1 MKSPQES
8 KTGKEKS
15 NILKSK
21 KPQNL
26 KNNNSVKKQTNPPN
40 NLNNINN
47 NINKIESNN
56 NKNEEDMD
64 TNVKSLKVTEKIE
77 VINGIKYKVIK
88 KIKVLDN
95 GETETE
101 TLKEKI

>member
-1 MKSPQES
+1 
-8 KTGKEKS
+8 
-15 NILKSK
+15 
-21 KPQNL
+21 
-26 KNNNSVKKQTNPPN
+26 
-40 NLNNINN
+40 
-47 NINKIESNN
+47 
-56 NKNEEDMD
+56 
-64 TNVKSLKVTEKIE
+64 VTEKIE

>member
-1 MKSPQES
+1 
-8 KTGKEKS
+8 
-15 NILKSK
+15 
-21 KPQNL
+21 
-26 KNNNSVKKQTNPPN
+26 
-40 NLNNINN
+40 
-47 NINKIESNN
+47 
-56 NKNEEDMD
+56 MD